1 VYSNRCIRTYFYTLY
16 TVLRR
21 AANKICTVF
30 YVVCFFLISLWIYEE
45 RGYKQHF
52 LHGLKANAIFFF
64 FFASV
69 GEHQSLV
76 YQSPALPKRAETFG
90 GFDASLPAGGKAKRR
105 CDATQPE
112 AAGGVQVP
120 PPLLS
125 LDKTQQEKP
134 IIVFCST

>member
-1 VYSNRCIRTYFYTLY
+1 
-16 TVLRR
+16 
-21 AANKICTVF
+21 
-30 YVVCFFLISLWIYEE
+30 
-45 RGYKQHF
+45 
-52 LHGLKANAIFFF
+52 
-64 FFASV
+64 
-69 GEHQSLV
+69 V

-105 CDATQPE
+105 SEAAQPE

-134 IIVFCST
+134 MIVFCYDCLLLSMIIFCSK

>member
-1 VYSNRCIRTYFYTLY
+1 V
-16 TVLRR
+16 
-21 AANKICTVF
+21 
-30 YVVCFFLISLWIYEE
+30 
-45 RGYKQHF
+45 
-52 LHGLKANAIFFF
+52 IFSF

-105 CDATQPE
+105 SEAAQPE

-134 IIVFCST
+134 MIVFCSK